1 MCARCATSNIIALL
15 MTALGS
21 NVIKERQRENKKLCI
36 VLAELSRTRTA
47 LAVLW
52 TVPLPLRASSWCLAP
67 AWPLAA
73 CLSAAE
79 SCSHSFRAH
88 QFKMDPRTHAHMD
101 LFKQALSSHLCLYFE
116 FYLSLSSFYFPCKK
130 EAHTHRHTLIS
141 YYFGQPEPKLLP
153 YFNQTEP
160 INYGVCGN
168 VIIK

>member
-1 MCARCATSNIIALL
+1 M
-15 MTALGS
+15 
-21 NVIKERQRENKKLCI
+21 
-36 VLAELSRTRTA
+36 LAELSRTRTA

-88 QFKMDPRTHAHMD
+88 LAVDSKWTHARTHTWICSNRPCLA
-101 LFKQALSSHLCLYFE
+101 SSLCLYFE
-116 FYLSLSSFYFPCKK
+116 FYLSLSSCYFPCKK

-141 YYFGQPEPKLLP
+141 YSFGQPEPKLLP